1 MARPKL
7 ILTAARRKKI
17 AKAVGEGLSQK
28 AAFTL
33 AGINGNTGAKWIRE
47 GKDDIAN
54 GKADTD
60 KAKLVTAIEEA
71 RSALEDAVIKKIT
84 IIDTKV
90 DAFTFL
96 KYLREQEEKR
106 ENREKENAGGMG
118 GYTPPQ
124 VGNGNGDNAK

>member
-7 ILTAARRKKI
+7 VLTVARRKKI

-28 AAFTL
+28 AAFLL
-33 AGINGNTGAKWIRE
+33 AGVNSNTGAKWIRE
-47 GKDDIAN
+47 GKDDIAAGN
-54 GKADTD
+54 TDTD

-84 IIDTKV
+84 IVETKV

-106 ENREKENAGGMG
+106 EARESENAGGMG

-124 VGNGNGDNAK
+124 VGE

>member
-1 MARPKL
+1 MPKL
-7 ILTAARRKKI
+7 THTLTTAKRNKI
-17 AKAVGEGLSQK
+17 AKAIGEGLSQK

-33 AGINGNTGAKWIRE
+33 AGVNGATGARWIRQ
-47 GKDDIAN
+47 GKDDIAAGEPN
-54 GKADTD
+54 TD
-60 KAKLVTAIEEA
+60 YAKLVTAIEEA

-84 IIDTKV
+84 IVETKV

-106 ENREKENAGGMG
+106 EARESENAGGMG

-124 VGNGNGDNAK
+124 VGA